1 MKKKILFV
9 FGTRPEAIKLAP
21 VIRCFKEDIIFRT
34 GVCITAQHR
43 EMLDQVLEIFQI
55 VPDWDLNI
63 MKKDQ
68 DLFDISSS
76 VLLKI
81 KEVLSGFRPDLVLVQ
96 GDTTTSM
103 ISALASFYMQI
114 PVGHIEAGLRT
125 YDIYAPWPEEM
136 NRQITGRISSLHFAP
151 TEVSKTNLIQE
162 GINENNIVVTG
173 NTIID
178 ALKHALEEIKE
189 NPPELPYLNGIGNT
203 DRNNPRIVLITGHRR
218 ENFGDGFES
227 VFHAIN
233 RLAEKYPE
241 VHFVYPVHLNPNV
254 QEAVN
259 RFLDPDKQKNI
270 HLIEPLG
277 YLPFIALMN
286 RSYLIL
292 TDSGGVQEEAPSLGI
307 PVLVTRKI
315 TERPEGLATGVVK
328 IVGTDEN
335 LIIDEISKLLSD
347 DVYYESMARK
357 ANPYGDGKAG
367 VRILQFVKE
376 YFSRKTAQ

>member
-1 MKKKILFV
+1 
-9 FGTRPEAIKLAP
+9 
-21 VIRCFKEDIIFRT
+21 
-34 GVCITAQHR
+34 
-43 EMLDQVLEIFQI
+43 MLDQVLKIFQI
-55 VPDWDLNI
+55 EPDWDLNI

-81 KEVLSGFRPDLVLVQ
+81 KEVLAGFRPDLILVQ

-103 ISALASFYMQI
+103 IAALASFYMQI

-125 YDIYAPWPEEM
+125 HDIYAPWPEEM

-151 TEVSKTNLIQE
+151 TEVSKANLIQE
-162 GINENNIVVTG
+162 GINEKNIIVTG

-178 ALKHALEEIKE
+178 ALYYALEEVRKT
-189 NPPELPYLNGIGNT
+189 PPGLPDIIGIRNI

-218 ENFGDGFES
+218 ENFGDGFQS
-227 VFHAIN
+227 VFRAIT
-233 RLAEKYPE
+233 RLAEKFKE
-241 VHFVYPVHLNPNV
+241 VRFVFPVHLNPNV

-259 RFLDPDKQKNI
+259 KFLHPRKHKNI

-286 RSYLIL
+286 RSYIIL

-315 TERPEGLATGVVK
+315 TERPEGLATGIIK
-328 IVGTDEN
+328 IVGTDEY
-335 LIIDEISKLLSD
+335 LIVDEISMLLSD
-347 DVYYESMARK
+347 EAYYESMARR
-357 ANPYGDGKAG
+357 ADPYGDGKASS
-367 VRILQFVKE
+367 RILAYVKE
-376 YFSRKTAQ
+376 YFRTKKGE